1 MNRKIIVNTL
11 GKIALILGGLLLLPL
26 AVSVIYGEW
35 KQALSFLLTAAISAA
50 GGFAAV
56 RLTKKEKAADRMI
69 FTREGLMIVGL
80 AWLGVSLIGALPFVI
95 SGDIPSYIDAFFET
109 ASGFSTTGA
118 SILRNIEGL
127 SRGMLFWR
135 SFTHWIG
142 GMGVLVFLMAL
153 APSSPDTGRQVHIM
167 KAEMPGPIVG
177 KLVPRVKDTAR
188 VLYYIYIGLTVAET
202 VMLLC
207 GGMSLY
213 ESVIHSMGTAG
224 TGGFSVNTGSIG
236 VYSPYIQWVVFAFML
251 LFSVNFNLYYL
262 ILIKRFRDA
271 FSSRELWLF
280 FGIVAAAAVL
290 IGINTYNGD
299 LAETVRISAFQTA
312 SFVSTTGYATTTAVN
327 AWPTFSKC
335 ILVALMFIGGC
346 AGSTGGGLKLSR
358 VMIMFKSVGRSL
370 RRNASPRSVRSVRLD
385 GKTVDEET
393 VSGAGNYFM
402 LYFIILAVTTLLI
415 SFEPFDFEMLFTS
428 ALSCLNNIGPCFS
441 AKIANPTFADYTWF
455 SKIVLSLAMLLG
467 RLELYPLLF
476 AFTPGAWTRKS
487 R

>member
-35 KQALSFLLTAAISAA
+35 TQALSFLLTAAISAA

-167 KAEMPGPIVG
+167 KAEMPG
-177 KLVPRVKDTAR
+177 
-188 VLYYIYIGLTVAET
+188 
-202 VMLLC
+202 
-207 GGMSLY
+207 
-213 ESVIHSMGTAG
+213 
-224 TGGFSVNTGSIG
+224 
-236 VYSPYIQWVVFAFML
+236 
-251 LFSVNFNLYYL
+251 
-262 ILIKRFRDA
+262 
-271 FSSRELWLF
+271 
-280 FGIVAAAAVL
+280 
-290 IGINTYNGD
+290 
-299 LAETVRISAFQTA
+299 
-312 SFVSTTGYATTTAVN
+312 
-327 AWPTFSKC
+327 
-335 ILVALMFIGGC
+335 
-346 AGSTGGGLKLSR
+346 
-358 VMIMFKSVGRSL
+358 
-370 RRNASPRSVRSVRLD
+370 
-385 GKTVDEET
+385 
-393 VSGAGNYFM
+393 
-402 LYFIILAVTTLLI
+402 
-415 SFEPFDFEMLFTS
+415 
-428 ALSCLNNIGPCFS
+428 
-441 AKIANPTFADYTWF
+441 
-455 SKIVLSLAMLLG
+455 
-467 RLELYPLLF
+467 
-476 AFTPGAWTRKS
+476 
-487 R
+487 